1 MKLRRIAVEEA
12 FVTEEIARE
21 WKKVL
26 ASKFVE
32 PGFRMMGSNH
42 SGDDPGA
49 RMVHSRLVDLGAEEL
64 RPWMPKESMSP

>member
-12 FVTEEIARE
+12 FVTEEIAKE

-32 PGFRMMGSNH
+32 PGFRMMGQTIL
-42 SGDDPGA
+42 GDDP
-49 RMVHSRLVDLGAEEL
+49 AET
-64 RPWMPKESMSP
+64 R